1 MTAEHILRQNAGKQ
15 PAEIV
20 NALLRAGFAVVPLDP
35 PPGTEGARMLRAS
48 KPFPDQWRAQVEQA
62 RVKL

>member
-1 MTAEHILRQNAGKQ
+1 MTAEHVLRQNAGKQ

-35 PPGTEGARMLRAS
+35 PAGTEGARFLTIH
-48 KPFPDQWRAQVEQA
+48 KPFNVQWPAMVEQA
-62 RVKL
+62 RVRL